1 MGRAIKLFIMIF
13 YFSGTGNSL
22 WVARQLQESLQ
33 EPLYKLVDVL
43 SSDQVYAL
51 GDEERLGFV
60 FPVYSWGPPEV
71 VLEMISRLRL
81 SRKPSFLYFVC
92 TCGDDAGKT
101 AEVFCKAV
109 ERRGWT
115 CQAGYSVFMPNTY
128 VCLPG
133 FDVDAPEVESRKRE
147 EAWGRV
153 REIQVKIAGR
163 ESGFDCH
170 EGSMPF
176 LKTYVVR
183 PLFCRFLM
191 SARWFHASDAC
202 ISCGICEKVCPMNN
216 IRVDR
221 KPVWGKRCTQCLACY
236 HFCPMHAVAYGSQT
250 LNKGQYYFER
260 KVMPVRWL
268 LSGSLWNQA
277 IWKKSPVR

>member
-1 MGRAIKLFIMIF
+1 MIF

-51 GDEERLGFV
+51 GEEERLGFV

-81 SRKPSFLYFVC
+81 SREPSFLYFVC

-202 ISCGICEKVCPMNN
+202 VSCGICEKVCPMNN

-236 HFCPMHAVAYGSQT
+236 HFCPMHAVGYASQT

-260 KVMPVRWL
+260 KRNGKQ
-268 LSGSLWNQA
+268 SE
-277 IWKKSPVR
+277 K

>member
-1 MGRAIKLFIMIF
+1 MIF

-51 GDEERLGFV
+51 GEEERLGFV

-81 SRKPSFLYFVC
+81 SREPSFLYFVC

-128 VCLPG
+128 VCL
-133 FDVDAPEVESRKRE
+133 
-147 EAWGRV
+147 
-153 REIQVKIAGR
+153 
-163 ESGFDCH
+163 
-170 EGSMPF
+170 
-176 LKTYVVR
+176 
-183 PLFCRFLM
+183 
-191 SARWFHASDAC
+191 
-202 ISCGICEKVCPMNN
+202 
-216 IRVDR
+216 
-221 KPVWGKRCTQCLACY
+221 RC
-236 HFCPMHAVAYGSQT
+236 
-250 LNKGQYYFER
+250 
-260 KVMPVRWL
+260 
-268 LSGSLWNQA
+268 SGSG
-277 IWKKSPVR
+277 IP